1 MNKYV
6 LALEGGDGS
15 GKTTVAQ
22 IIENHCLKN
31 KVPYHYIGRNLHNA
45 PKHIYALTNVL
56 QEFGNC
62 YSARTEIMI
71 RIAREIQRATEGA
84 KLLNGLVV
92 YDRFVLSVLA
102 RSYVDNIFD
111 LPVEFLLDHATAI
124 SGLNATIF
132 IDCPFEIAWDRI
144 QVAFLTTGE
153 NLSSKEKKGMEYNR
167 IFLSHHKKLFETS
180 EITKNKI
187 ILENSIGKDV
197 LKLKTLEHVDFIIT
211 ELSKSINK
219 Y

>member
-84 KLLNGLVV
+84 KILNGLVV

-132 IDCPFEIAWDRI
+132 IDCPFEIGWDRI

-153 NLSSKEKKGMEYNR
+153 NLSSKEKKVWNT
-167 IFLSHHKKLFETS
+167 IAFFFLT
-180 EITKNKI
+180 TKNY
-187 ILENSIGKDV
+187 
-197 LKLKTLEHVDFIIT
+197 LKLLKLQKI
-211 ELSKSINK
+211 K
-219 Y
+219 